1 MQAAQGSSASPG
13 RSATSCTTPC
23 VRGRLGSRHAY
34 IAKASI
40 QHTHVPGV
48 HANAETPKHLS
59 CDDARSLAR
68 RACSHA
74 APLALTSRA
83 ATPANKVGDS
93 PVGLPIGANNKPLRL
108 GERGEVGCDGRP
120 WVSRAQWRDVRLTPS
135 SCNRRANRHAVV
147 ACPRPGSVLLARR
160 GRPVFS
166 PPSALGQ
173 NVGVEILYPE
183 ESRQLLSTAREHS
196 VC

>member
-1 MQAAQGSSASPG
+1 MSVTVETVETVESANKRCEQEVQAEGVNIRYEQVVCSGVNRGVNRWSEQVAQGSSTPPG
-13 RSATSCTTPC
+13 HSATSLTTSC
-23 VRGRLGSRHAY
+23 VRGCLGSRHAY

-93 PVGLPIGANNKPLRL
+93 PVGLPIGANNEPLRL
-108 GERGEVGCDGRP
+108 GERGEVGCNGRP
-120 WVSRAQWRDVRLTPS
+120 
-135 SCNRRANRHAVV
+135 
-147 ACPRPGSVLLARR
+147 
-160 GRPVFS
+160 
-166 PPSALGQ
+166 
-173 NVGVEILYPE
+173 
-183 ESRQLLSTAREHS
+183 
-196 VC
+196 